1 MKFQSKIFITVCTF
15 FASFFTACKHEILNF
30 KEPESIVTTEAF
42 MYVAN
47 VNGSYDKKDSNG
59 YITKLYKNG
68 KVYDTLFIGGLDSPK
83 GLCIIKNNLYFT
95 DIDKV
100 LGYNIIT
107 KQKVFE
113 LDLSAYKTQFLN
125 DICKDDSGNIFVSA
139 TDINEIFKINLST
152 KSIYPLDF
160 RKELNGPNGL
170 DFRNDTLYIAEL
182 GNDSIHGGLALIEFK
197 DGRIIYNRLVYDIG
211 YLDGIFQL
219 NDDIYF
225 SDWSDSDKKKMSS
238 KIKKFNFKTRKITVM
253 ESPELSGCADMFFDK
268 KTNQIFAP
276 LMTLNKVVIL
286 PIK

>member
-30 KEPESIVTTEAF
+30 KEPESVVTTEAF

-47 VNGSYDKKDSNG
+47 VNGSYDK
-59 YITKLYKNG
+59 YKNR

-139 TDINEIFKINLST
+139 TDINEIFKINLTT

-160 RKELNGPNGL
+160 RKELN
-170 DFRNDTLYIAEL
+170 
-182 GNDSIHGGLALIEFK
+182 
-197 DGRIIYNRLVYDIG
+197 
-211 YLDGIFQL
+211 GIFQL

-238 KIKKFNFKTRKITVM
+238 KIKIFNFKTRKITEM
-253 ESPELSGCADMFFDK
+253 ESPELSGCADIFFDK